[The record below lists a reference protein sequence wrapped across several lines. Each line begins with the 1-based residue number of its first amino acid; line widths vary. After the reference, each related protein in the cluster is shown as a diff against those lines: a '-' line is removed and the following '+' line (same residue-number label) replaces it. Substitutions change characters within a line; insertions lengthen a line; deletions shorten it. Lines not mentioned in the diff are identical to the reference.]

1 MAGSLEP
8 GPCRLLGSC
17 SGELVVMCV
26 GVEEIHYGG
35 FD

>member
-1 MAGSLEP
+1 MAGSLEL
-8 GPCRLLGSC
+8 GPCRLGSC

-26 GVEEIHYGG
+26 GVEEILYGG